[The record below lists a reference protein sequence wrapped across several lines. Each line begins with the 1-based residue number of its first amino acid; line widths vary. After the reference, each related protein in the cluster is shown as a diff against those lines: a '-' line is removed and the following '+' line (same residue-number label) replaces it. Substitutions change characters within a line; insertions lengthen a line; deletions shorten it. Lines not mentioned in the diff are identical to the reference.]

1 MTPTEFE
8 DAKTLWKYVYAHECF
23 KQAENACSF
32 IIDSGLDD
40 SHPVYYSLVVAI
52 CVLYERP
59 FKWSNVVGELPSDI
73 VPAEFRELHKNIE
86 DQRDQLYAH
95 SDGNAFA
102 LNGLEA
108 ANQVRLLVSQ
118 TEARLF
124 APRFQLRVSLI
135 SKVLELCRALQ
146 KKANYHIEELQK
158 RHHREFLEP
167 GEYAINVLNEVGPFW
182 LKKPPLRAST

>member
-8 DAKTLWKYVYAHECF
+8 DAKALWKFFYAHECF
-23 KQAENACSF
+23 KQVENACSF
-32 IIDSGLDD
+32 IIDNGLDD
-40 SHPVYYSLVVAI
+40 THPAYYSLVAAM
-52 CVLYERP
+52 CVLYGKP
-59 FKWSNVVGELPSDI
+59 FKRSKVVGKLPSDI
-73 VPAEFRELHKNIE
+73 VPAEFRELHKSIE

-95 SDGNAFA
+95 NDGNAFA

-124 APRFQLRVSLI
+124 APRFQLRVPLI
-135 SKVLELCRALQ
+135 PKVLELCQALQ

-167 GEYAINVLNEVGPFW
+167 GEYAINVLNEAGPFW
-182 LKKPPLRAST
+182 LKKPPLRASK